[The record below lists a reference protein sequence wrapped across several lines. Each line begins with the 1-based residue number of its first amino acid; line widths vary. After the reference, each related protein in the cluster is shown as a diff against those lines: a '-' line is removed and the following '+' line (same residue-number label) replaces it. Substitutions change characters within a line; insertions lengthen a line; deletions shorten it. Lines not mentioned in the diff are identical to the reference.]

1 MRFTYGLKQTIDNF
15 ALDYEGSRFTQA
27 LADGQDRYLIFE
39 GRLIQTQNETGVPRG
54 HRFEGTYKDGLPCTL
69 NGFIA
74 CRSDEILP
82 EYKITNARYPEDG
95 ATISVIENGIKREV
109 LMFDKN
115 KKQFIPMKNERM
127 INEIK
132 KRYLYNI
139 LKKRI

>member
-39 GRLIQTQNETGVPRG
+39 GRLIQTQNEIGVPRG

-82 EYKITNARYPEDG
+82 EYKIPYKQERYPEHG
-95 ATISVIENGIKREV
+95 STISVIENGIKREM
-109 LMFDKN
+109 LMFNKN
-115 KKQFIPMKNERM
+115 KKQFIPMKNER
-127 INEIK
+127 IIDEIEK
-132 KRYLYNI
+132 
-139 LKKRI
+139 